1 MYGNW
6 IPLQKQSYSTWCLLL
21 NFLSGQP
28 RFYPGCQRFLA
39 LGSQQLW
46 LWPQNAGSEAGP
58 RRETSGH
65 VVSPI
70 VLMGQSWA
78 AFHPTSQILTLA
90 VWLARWKA
98 CVSLMP
104 LTDER
109 TCTDKYYIHNSR
121 KSKVWESTIS
131 RTLSFSTFW
140 RKMSSWFSPLGRGSW
155 SYFRRFP
162 DLCAK
167 LDERCI
173 VGYHTKSILLV
184 ICLQHH

>member
-1 MYGNW
+1 M
-6 IPLQKQSYSTWCLLL
+6 STTKFSLRSTKILPWVPEVPR
-21 NFLSGQP
+21 SRQP
-28 RFYPGCQRFLA
+28 TTVAVAAKRWERGWA
-39 LGSQQLW
+39 
-46 LWPQNAGSEAGP
+46 EAGNLWARCVTHCSDGP
-58 RRETSGH
+58 IMSCI
-65 VVSPI
+65 SPHE
-70 VLMGQSWA
+70 SD
-78 AFHPTSQILTLA
+78 LTLA
-90 VWLARWKA
+90 VWLARWKV